1 MVNVVPK
8 FRRTQL
14 VLYLREGPQIY
25 QFLTVMCQPQKI
37 KLLLLL
43 LSLLLLLLLSLFPT
57 VRKTHK
63 YAMFTTGSNLA

>member
-43 LSLLLLLLLSLFPT
+43 LLLLLLSLFPT